1 MSYLSANIDSEFI
14 LFIHNCP
21 CRNHERCIYHICNTN
36 VQLARQLGQWATAL
50 PLGKHSCC
58 PRVPV
63 VPARG
68 TPPDPCPATPWHS
81 ARSPPLPSRA
91 PARPPPL
98 PPVPARMN
106 PALALPWGGTPPE
119 FRNPNN
125 NAIIVSILPRGA
137 EFGMGGVQA
146 IPPDAEF
153 FNKKSMD

>member
-1 MSYLSANIDSEFI
+1 MYIV
-14 LFIHNCP
+14 
-21 CRNHERCIYHICNTN
+21 RTVIYIYIYCICNTN

-50 PLGKHSCC
+50 PLGQHSCC

-106 PALALPWGGTPPE
+106 PALALPWGVHPPE
-119 FRNPNN
+119 FRNPGDGRRRSGPSRN
-125 NAIIVSILPRGA
+125 IIPC
-137 EFGMGGVQA
+137 
-146 IPPDAEF
+146 
-153 FNKKSMD
+153 